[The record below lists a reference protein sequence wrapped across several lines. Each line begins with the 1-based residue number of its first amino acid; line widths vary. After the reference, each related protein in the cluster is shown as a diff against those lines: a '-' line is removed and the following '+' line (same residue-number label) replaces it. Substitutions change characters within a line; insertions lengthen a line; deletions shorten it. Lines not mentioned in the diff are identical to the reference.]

1 MSSLRTLVL
10 TAGISLAVACNSD
23 LVGPGDIRAL
33 ARAQTKWNARGFV
46 DYSYEIKTLCFCPV
60 EMTQWARVSVRTGAV
75 VDVQPVE
82 TDPAYP
88 ITYQQWWQPIDSL
101 FVSIHR
107 HMTESSFQSA
117 YAAIIVTYD
126 DALGYPTRIEYR
138 GKPNVADAGAIITVR
153 NVVPLN

>member
-1 MSSLRTLVL
+1 MSLLRTFVL

-23 LVGPGDIRAL
+23 LVGPGDLREL
-33 ARAQTKWNARGFV
+33 AQAQAKWKARGFA
-46 DYSYEIKTLCFCPV
+46 DYSYEIKTACFCPP
-60 EMTQWARVSVRTGAV
+60 EIGQWARVSVRADVV

-82 TDPAYP
+82 TDPAWP

-101 FVSIHR
+101 FASIR
-107 HMTESSFQSA
+107 QHMTESSLQSA

-126 DALGYPTRIEYR
+126 DALAYPTRIEYR

-153 NVVPLN
+153 NVIPLN